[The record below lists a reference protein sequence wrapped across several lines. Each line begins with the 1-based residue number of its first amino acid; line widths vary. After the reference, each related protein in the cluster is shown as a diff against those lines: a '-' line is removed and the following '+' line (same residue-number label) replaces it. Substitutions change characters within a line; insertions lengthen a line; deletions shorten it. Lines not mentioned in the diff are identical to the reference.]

1 MVLDFQ
7 YDALLIPDEA
17 IANRH
22 AGDICYGY
30 AIPLR
35 YPSYRG
41 TFLSCIEALDAE
53 VDGKAVAQADMR
65 FELNGKQFLV
75 SELGELFKEHWFV
88 LDTARLVVM
97 ADQGLQAGKHAV
109 KMRLKHR
116 IPYTGYFGQYLV
128 LDSVCEKTLECV

>member
-7 YDALLIPDEA
+7 YDALLIPDET
-17 IANRH
+17 ISNRF
-22 AGDICYGY
+22 AGDTCYGY

-53 VDGKAVAQADMR
+53 VDGYAVSQCDMR
-65 FELNGKQFLV
+65 FELNGKQFLL

-88 LDTARLVVM
+88 LDTAHVVVM
-97 ADQGLQAGKHAV
+97 TGNALPAGKHTV
-109 KMRLKHR
+109 KMRLKHH

-128 LDSVCEKTLECV
+128 LDSVCERSLECV